1 MHEKVNVLYDEYE
14 ANFLLMNMLICDF
27 FLMLFVNIAATIFL
41 HALLCV
47 ISIMLLTS
55 FFYFHFYLHTFFYR
69 SIQNHTSSIRI
80 RCIGMRLYLSV
91 SLPLLT
97 TKQHHQKLSK
107 TESPDSY
114 CSAIPW

>member
-1 MHEKVNVLYDEYE
+1 MSYTTNE

-55 FFYFHFYLHTFFYR
+55 LFYFDFYLHTFFIDPYK
-69 SIQNHTSSIRI
+69 II
-80 RCIGMRLYLSV
+80 L
-91 SLPLLT
+91 
-97 TKQHHQKLSK
+97 
-107 TESPDSY
+107 D
-114 CSAIPW
+114 A